1 MTAETNDRLPEE
13 YPAGGFSMQRPMER
27 QRKQAQRTFFAAQ
40 WTTYRVV
47 RSEAERTGL
56 LRKAFPVC
64 TPVNSV
70 LPNAG
75 TQFCEKHPS
84 AQPGEDF
91 RVLPAI
97 RGGGPLV
104 LVELAPC
111 GSTQP

>member
-1 MTAETNDRLPEE
+1 
-13 YPAGGFSMQRPMER
+13 MQRPMER

-40 WTTYRVV
+40 WTTHRVV

-64 TPVNSV
+64 TPVNAV

-75 TQFCEKHPS
+75 TQFFEVCLS
-84 AQPGEDF
+84 AQPVEDHRTF
-91 RVLPAI
+91 SAV

-104 LVELAPC
+104 LGELAHGGPTH
-111 GSTQP
+111 S

>member
-1 MTAETNDRLPEE
+1 
-13 YPAGGFSMQRPMER
+13 MQRPMER

-64 TPVNSV
+64 TPVNAV

-75 TQFCEKHPS
+75 TQFREIHLS
-84 AQPGEDF
+84 AQPVGDF
-91 RVLPAI
+91 RIPSAFRTGRSFVWVSW
-97 RGGGPLV
+97 PLAGQ
-104 LVELAPC
+104 LIPKRLFF
-111 GSTQP
+111 